1 VGGCWVGGERANLL
15 KLLAGTAVIA
25 GAVGG
30 FALGPVAFALS
41 PPTVPGFSCAAA
53 SSPIETAICADPALA
68 ARDRTM
74 AKLFA
79 AARVSAAGVGP
90 SRELTTQRK
99 WLRDRS
105 LTCSSPQAGTACL
118 AQQYD
123 DRLYELA
130 LADLFTSHQAAMTE
144 LTRQTPSDAPIY
156 EAIYRYATIAYASE
170 RTRAVAPLIA
180 PAFEATR
187 VHPAQDVAGEHFPA
201 APEPLFAGIPTAEA
215 AAASDESFSKFL
227 DVAYGWVMD
236 RERARLPCGALT
248 RRPGLLA
255 ALGERWDP
263 TTDCEN
269 VLPPTPELDRL
280 LALADRAPPPCRG
293 TIVIDIGFAW
303 QAALTARRLD
313 LPDPSNGFFKQ
324 AGQMDPAERRFRV
337 RSQTQ
342 AAAATAEMAH
352 YYAAYFG
359 IALVAARKRAAEVV
373 SEGISAAFGCQY
385 E

>member
-1 VGGCWVGGERANLL
+1 
-15 KLLAGTAVIA
+15 
-25 GAVGG
+25 
-30 FALGPVAFALS
+30 
-41 PPTVPGFSCAAA
+41 
-53 SSPIETAICADPALA
+53 
-68 ARDRTM
+68 M

-79 AARVSAAGVGP
+79 AAQVSAAGVGP
-90 SRELTTQRK
+90 SSELTAQRK

-105 LTCSSPQAGTACL
+105 LTCSAPQTGAGCL
-118 AQQYD
+118 TQQYD
-123 DRLYELA
+123 DRLYKLA
-130 LADLFTSHQAAMTE
+130 LADLFTSHQAALTE
-144 LTRQTPSDAPIY
+144 LTRQTPNDAPIY
-156 EAIYRYATIAYASE
+156 EAIYRYATIANGSE

-187 VHPAQDVAGEHFPA
+187 VHPAQDVAGQHFPSTPEFRFA
-201 APEPLFAGIPTAEA
+201 AIPTAEA
-215 AAASDESFSKFL
+215 AAASDESFSTFL

-236 RERARLPCGALT
+236 QERARLPCGALA

-263 TTDCEN
+263 STDCED

-280 LALADRAPPPCRG
+280 LASADRAPPPCQG

-303 QAALTARRLD
+303 QAALTARRLN

-324 AGQMDPAERRFRV
+324 AGQMDPFERRFRR
-337 RSQTQ
+337 RSQPLAE
-342 AAAATAEMAH
+342 AANAEMAH
-352 YYAAYFG
+352 YYAVYFG
-359 IALVAARKRAAEVV
+359 VAPVAAREKAAEAV